1 MGLKIVKVGDL
12 RGKPDQMG
20 DRIYSVKGISPTLA
34 AQRGNNSKGSILVS
48 TQTSSTSTPPK
59 FTKNTME
66 KSTQET
72 LELSMLKKSQTTI
85 YSVLDSLVRALVSL
99 EKGKDLRTPEGL
111 SFLKSLGLQSTK
123 DPDIYSL
130 KTSRVCLVT
139 TKEKLS
145 RQSLGFSPTWGIELN
160 GRYLIASTLEFP
172 KTGKECSL
180 SDILEDS
187 VDEKYFLSEK
197 MTRFL
202 IRNNNNQFS
211 GRYKPVN
218 KKIAATL
225 TKRMHKMGKTDNYII
240 LEGLK
245 GKGKSGSKMEKI
257 NQETLVKDKGFT
269 ATKE

>member
-111 SFLKSLGLQSTK
+111 CFLKSLGLRSIK

-180 SDILEDS
+180 SDILEEK
-187 VDEKYFLSEK
+187 VDQKYFLSEK
-197 MTRFL
+197 A
-202 IRNNNNQFS
+202 
-211 GRYKPVN
+211 V
-218 KKIAATL
+218 ATL
-225 TKRMHKMGKTDNYII
+225 FREVKKGRNGLPIQSQVDTPVEMQ
-240 LEGLK
+240 EGRTFGQTSRIHSKK
-245 GKGKSGSKMEKI
+245 GISPTVPTASGGHHIPMV
-257 NQETLVKDKGFT
+257 QESDD
-269 ATKE
+269 